1 MQEVV
6 RTIKDT
12 KLLIQ
17 KENFFQKF
25 VKHKMATVAF
35 MIIAIEV
42 IIVFLGPV
50 LFDIDPYFMDSS
62 SLAKPPSSVHLL
74 GTDDIGR
81 DIFARMLY
89 GGRISLAVGV
99 CSTLI
104 SFIIGIPLGLCAGYF
119 KGKVEFLVMRCVDIF
134 QSFPGLIMILVLV
147 AIFGSS
153 VFSMIIMIGVMGWI
167 QPAKIVYGATLS
179 VCEKDF
185 VESARSMGAS
195 HATILIRHILPNVLS
210 PVWILI
216 AFRVSGAI
224 IMESSLSFLGAGIRP
239 PQASWGNIINAA
251 QNATVLAT
259 QPWIWAPGGNCAVC
273 HYYLHQF
280 DRRRRARRIGSENE
294 EIGGSTNESRK
305 SNTTGEKSAS

>member
-42 IIVFLGPV
+42 ITVFLGPV
-50 LFDIDPYFMDSS
+50 FFDVDPYFMDSA
-62 SLAKPPSSVHLL
+62 SLAVPPSSAHLL

-119 KGKVEFLVMRCVDIF
+119 KGKVEFLVMRGVDIF

-224 IMESSLSFLGAGIRP
+224 IMESSLSFLGAGIKP

-259 QPWIWAPGGNCAVC
+259 QPWIWLPAGIVLFVTIICIN
-273 HYYLHQF
+273 L
-280 DRRRRARRIGSENE
+280 IGE
-294 EIGGSTNESRK
+294 GVRDALDPK
-305 SNTTGEKSAS
+305 MKR

>member
-185 VESARSMGAS
+185 VESARSTGAS

-259 QPWIWAPGGNCAVC
+259 QPWIWLPAGIVLFVTIICIN
-273 HYYLHQF
+273 L
-280 DRRRRARRIGSENE
+280 IGE
-294 EIGGSTNESRK
+294 GVRDALDPK
-305 SNTTGEKSAS
+305 MKR

>member
-6 RTIKDT
+6 RTITDT
-12 KLLIQ
+12 KILIQ
-17 KENFFQKF
+17 KENFFKKF

-35 MIIAIEV
+35 AVIAMEV

-50 LFDIDPYFMDSS
+50 LFHVDPYYMDSS
-62 SLAKPPSSVHLL
+62 ALAAPPSSEHWL

-81 DIFARMLY
+81 DILARMIY
-89 GGRISLAVGV
+89 GGRVSLTVGV

-104 SFIIGIPLGLCAGYF
+104 GFAIGIPLGLCAGYF
-119 KGKVEFLVMRCVDIF
+119 KGKIEFLVMRGVDIF
-134 QSFPGLIMILVLV
+134 QSFPGLIMMLVLV

-153 VFSMIIMIGVMGWI
+153 VFSMIVMIGVMGWI

-179 VCEKDF
+179 VCQKDF
-185 VESARSMGAS
+185 VESARAMGAG
-195 HATILIRHILPNVLS
+195 HGVILLRHILPNVLS

-259 QPWIWAPGGNCAVC
+259 QPWIWLPAGIVLFITIICIN
-273 HYYLHQF
+273 L
-280 DRRRRARRIGSENE
+280 IGE
-294 EIGGSTNESRK
+294 GVRDALDPK
-305 SNTTGEKSAS
+305 MKR

>member
-1 MQEVV
+1 MQKVV

-259 QPWIWAPGGNCAVC
+259 QPWIWLPAGIVLFVTIICIN
-273 HYYLHQF
+273 L
-280 DRRRRARRIGSENE
+280 IGE
-294 EIGGSTNESRK
+294 GVRDALDPK
-305 SNTTGEKSAS
+305 MKR

>member
-216 AFRVSGAI
+216 AFRVSGQCCA
-224 IMESSLSFLGAGIRP
+224 ECDGV
-239 PQASWGNIINAA
+239 GNTA
-251 QNATVLAT
+251 LDL
-259 QPWIWAPGGNCAVC
+259 APGGNCAVC

>member
-62 SLAKPPSSVHLL
+62 SFANPTSSVHLL

-259 QPWIWAPGGNCAVC
+259 QPWIWLPAGIVLFVTIICIN
-273 HYYLHQF
+273 L
-280 DRRRRARRIGSENE
+280 IGE
-294 EIGGSTNESRK
+294 GVRDALDPK
-305 SNTTGEKSAS
+305 MKR

>member
-6 RTIKDT
+6 RTITDT

-25 VKHKMATVAF
+25 VKHKLAAIAF
-35 MIIAIEV
+35 SIIAVEV

-50 LFDIDPYFMDSS
+50 LFDVDPYFMDSS
-62 SLAKPPSSVHLL
+62 SLAEPPSSGHLL

-89 GGRISLAVGV
+89 GGRISLTVGV

-119 KGKVEFLVMRCVDIF
+119 KGKIEFLVMRCVDIF

-153 VFSMIIMIGVMGWI
+153 VFSMIVMIGVMGWI

-195 HATILIRHILPNVLS
+195 HFIILIRHILPNVLS

-251 QNATVLAT
+251 QNATVLVT
-259 QPWIWAPGGNCAVC
+259 QPWIWLPAGIVLFVTIICIN
-273 HYYLHQF
+273 L
-280 DRRRRARRIGSENE
+280 IGE
-294 EIGGSTNESRK
+294 GVRDALDPK
-305 SNTTGEKSAS
+305 MKR

>member
-6 RTIKDT
+6 RTITDT

-25 VKHKMATVAF
+25 VKHKMAAIAF
-35 MIIAIEV
+35 IIIAVEV

-50 LFDIDPYFMDSS
+50 LFDADPYYMDSS
-62 SLAKPPSSVHLL
+62 SLADPPSSLHLL

-89 GGRISLAVGV
+89 GGRISLTVGV

-119 KGKVEFLVMRCVDIF
+119 KGKVEFFVMRGVDIF

-195 HATILIRHILPNVLS
+195 HFTILIRHILPNVLS

-251 QNATVLAT
+251 QNATVLVT
-259 QPWIWAPGGNCAVC
+259 QPWIWLPAGIVLFVTIICIN
-273 HYYLHQF
+273 L
-280 DRRRRARRIGSENE
+280 IGE
-294 EIGGSTNESRK
+294 GVRDALDPK
-305 SNTTGEKSAS
+305 MKR

>member
-89 GGRISLAVGV
+89 GGPVSYTHLDVYKRQ
-99 CSTLI
+99 
-104 SFIIGIPLGLCAGYF
+104 FIYWQTARN
-119 KGKVEFLVMRCVDIF
+119 V
-134 QSFPGLIMILVLV
+134 SILK
-147 AIFGSS
+147 S
-153 VFSMIIMIGVMGWI
+153 III
-167 QPAKIVYGATLS
+167 
-179 VCEKDF
+179 
-185 VESARSMGAS
+185 
-195 HATILIRHILPNVLS
+195 
-210 PVWILI
+210 
-216 AFRVSGAI
+216 
-224 IMESSLSFLGAGIRP
+224 
-239 PQASWGNIINAA
+239 
-251 QNATVLAT
+251 
-259 QPWIWAPGGNCAVC
+259 
-273 HYYLHQF
+273 
-280 DRRRRARRIGSENE
+280 
-294 EIGGSTNESRK
+294 
-305 SNTTGEKSAS
+305 

>member
-17 KENFFQKF
+17 KENFFSE
-25 VKHKMATVAF
+25 VCKHKMATVAF

-239 PQASWGNIINAA
+239 PQASWGQYHQCCAECDGVGNTA
-251 QNATVLAT
+251 LDL
-259 QPWIWAPGGNCAVC
+259 APGGNCAVC

-294 EIGGSTNESRK
+294 EIGEH
-305 SNTTGEKSAS
+305 E

>member
-6 RTIKDT
+6 RTIKDA

-259 QPWIWAPGGNCAVC
+259 QPWIWLPAGIVLFVTIICIN
-273 HYYLHQF
+273 L
-280 DRRRRARRIGSENE
+280 IGE
-294 EIGGSTNESRK
+294 GVRDALDPK
-305 SNTTGEKSAS
+305 MKR

>member
-1 MQEVV
+1 M
-6 RTIKDT
+6 RKIKDT

-25 VKHKMATVAF
+25 IKHKMATVAF
-35 MIIAIEV
+35 MIIAMEV
-42 IIVFLGPV
+42 IIVFLGPMF
-50 LFDIDPYFMDSS
+50 FDVDPYFMDSS
-62 SLAKPPSSVHLL
+62 SLAEPPSSLHLL

-89 GGRISLAVGV
+89 GGRISLTVGI

-104 SFIIGIPLGLCAGYF
+104 SFSIGIPLGLCAGYF
-119 KGKVEFLVMRCVDIF
+119 KGKVEFFVMRGVDIF

-153 VFSMIIMIGVMGWI
+153 VFSMIVMIGVMGWI

-195 HATILIRHILPNVLS
+195 HAIILIRHILPNVLS

-259 QPWIWAPGGNCAVC
+259 QPWIWLPAGIVLFVTIICIN
-273 HYYLHQF
+273 L
-280 DRRRRARRIGSENE
+280 IGE
-294 EIGGSTNESRK
+294 GVRDALDPK
-305 SNTTGEKSAS
+305 MKR

>member
-35 MIIAIEV
+35 MIIAAEV

-62 SLAKPPSSVHLL
+62 SLAEPPSSAHLL

-99 CSTLI
+99 GSTLI
-104 SFIIGIPLGLCAGYF
+104 SFILGIPLGLCAGDF
-119 KGKVEFLVMRCVDIF
+119 KGKVEFLVMRGVDIF

-195 HATILIRHILPNVLS
+195 HAVILIRHILPNVLS

-259 QPWIWAPGGNCAVC
+259 QPWIWLPAGIVLFVTIICIN
-273 HYYLHQF
+273 L
-280 DRRRRARRIGSENE
+280 IGE
-294 EIGGSTNESRK
+294 GVRDALDPK
-305 SNTTGEKSAS
+305 MKR

>member
-17 KENFFQKF
+17 KDNFFQKF

-259 QPWIWAPGGNCAVC
+259 QPWIWLPAGIVLFVTIICIN
-273 HYYLHQF
+273 L
-280 DRRRRARRIGSENE
+280 IGE
-294 EIGGSTNESRK
+294 GVRDALDPK
-305 SNTTGEKSAS
+305 MKR

>member
-42 IIVFLGPV
+42 ITVFLGPV
-50 LFDIDPYFMDSS
+50 FFDVDPYFMDSA
-62 SLAKPPSSVHLL
+62 SLAVPPSSAHLL

-119 KGKVEFLVMRCVDIF
+119 KGKVEFLVMRGVDIF

-179 VCEKDF
+179 VCETDF

-224 IMESSLSFLGAGIRP
+224 IMESSLSFLGAGIKP

-259 QPWIWAPGGNCAVC
+259 QPWIWLPAGIVLFVTIICIN
-273 HYYLHQF
+273 L
-280 DRRRRARRIGSENE
+280 IGE
-294 EIGGSTNESRK
+294 GVRDALDPK
-305 SNTTGEKSAS
+305 MKR

>member
-185 VESARSMGAS
+185 VEFARSMGAS

-259 QPWIWAPGGNCAVC
+259 QPWIWLPAGIVLFVTIICIN
-273 HYYLHQF
+273 L
-280 DRRRRARRIGSENE
+280 IGE
-294 EIGGSTNESRK
+294 GVRDALDPK
-305 SNTTGEKSAS
+305 MKR

>member
-35 MIIAIEV
+35 MIIAAEV
-42 IIVFLGPV
+42 IIVFLDPV

-62 SLAKPPSSVHLL
+62 SLAEPPSSAHLL

-119 KGKVEFLVMRCVDIF
+119 KGKVEFLVMRGVDIF

-195 HATILIRHILPNVLS
+195 HAVILIRHILPNVLS

-259 QPWIWAPGGNCAVC
+259 QPWIWLPAGIVLFVTIICIN
-273 HYYLHQF
+273 L
-280 DRRRRARRIGSENE
+280 IGE
-294 EIGGSTNESRK
+294 GVRDALDPK
-305 SNTTGEKSAS
+305 MKR

>member
-12 KLLIQ
+12 KLLIH

-35 MIIAIEV
+35 MIIAAEV

-62 SLAKPPSSVHLL
+62 SLAEPPSSAHLL

-119 KGKVEFLVMRCVDIF
+119 KGKVEFLVMRGVDIF

-195 HATILIRHILPNVLS
+195 HAVILIRHILPNVLS

-259 QPWIWAPGGNCAVC
+259 QPWIWLPAGIVLFVTIICIN
-273 HYYLHQF
+273 L
-280 DRRRRARRIGSENE
+280 IGE
-294 EIGGSTNESRK
+294 GVRDALDPK
-305 SNTTGEKSAS
+305 MKR

>member
-1 MQEVV
+1 MV

-259 QPWIWAPGGNCAVC
+259 QPWIWLPAGIVLFVTIICIN
-273 HYYLHQF
+273 L
-280 DRRRRARRIGSENE
+280 IGE
-294 EIGGSTNESRK
+294 GVRDALDPK
-305 SNTTGEKSAS
+305 MKR

>member
-1 MQEVV
+1 
-6 RTIKDT
+6 
-12 KLLIQ
+12 
-17 KENFFQKF
+17 
-25 VKHKMATVAF
+25 MATVAF

-259 QPWIWAPGGNCAVC
+259 QPWIWLPAGIVLFVTIICIN
-273 HYYLHQF
+273 L
-280 DRRRRARRIGSENE
+280 IGE
-294 EIGGSTNESRK
+294 GVRDALDPK
-305 SNTTGEKSAS
+305 MKR

>member
-185 VESARSMGAS
+185 VESARSMGALS
-195 HATILIRHILPNVLS
+195 LIHI
-210 PVWILI
+210 
-216 AFRVSGAI
+216 
-224 IMESSLSFLGAGIRP
+224 
-239 PQASWGNIINAA
+239 
-251 QNATVLAT
+251 
-259 QPWIWAPGGNCAVC
+259 
-273 HYYLHQF
+273 
-280 DRRRRARRIGSENE
+280 
-294 EIGGSTNESRK
+294 
-305 SNTTGEKSAS
+305 

>member
-153 VFSMIIMIGVMGWI
+153 VSMIIMIGVMGWI

-259 QPWIWAPGGNCAVC
+259 QPWIWLPAGIVLFVTIICIN
-273 HYYLHQF
+273 L
-280 DRRRRARRIGSENE
+280 IGE
-294 EIGGSTNESRK
+294 GVRDALDPK
-305 SNTTGEKSAS
+305 MKR

>member
-35 MIIAIEV
+35 MIIAAEV

-50 LFDIDPYFMDSS
+50 LFELDPYFMDSS
-62 SLAKPPSSVHLL
+62 SLAGPPSSAHLL

-119 KGKVEFLVMRCVDIF
+119 KGKIEFLVMRGVDIF

-224 IMESSLSFLGAGIRP
+224 IMESSLSFLGAGIKP

-259 QPWIWAPGGNCAVC
+259 QPWIWLPAGIVLFVTIICIN
-273 HYYLHQF
+273 L
-280 DRRRRARRIGSENE
+280 IGE
-294 EIGGSTNESRK
+294 GVRDALDPK
-305 SNTTGEKSAS
+305 MKR